1 MPFFQP
7 THTERHTCSAFT
19 VALAG
24 AKRPAATFPPPAGA
38 PEAASRRKPRQRQKK
53 GWRIIQ
59 SSIIIH
65 PWSGFH
71 VWFLVGCSRMCGC
84 RIPTSHRGNS
94 NRSCWQDK
102 MLSWWNSIIL
112 YIIILILLS
121 SSITNAIA
129 FIQNDLHL
137 EVHSTQLKWE
147 YQSLCLMRKGWTD
160 YPLKRL
166 ESSPTDFMNLNSAK
180 PFGCRINV
188 STSSIPLAYPST
200 VFHSQSLPQAVV
212 E

>member
-7 THTERHTCSAFT
+7 TPTERHTCSAFT

-38 PEAASRRKPRQRQKK
+38 PEAASRRKPRGRQKK

-71 VWFLVGCSRMCGC
+71 VWFSSLLGCVILVGCSRMCGC

-94 NRSCWQDK
+94 NRSFWKDK
-102 MLSWWNSIIL
+102 MVSWWNSIIL
-112 YIIILILLS
+112 YINILIVLS

-147 YQSLCLMRKGWTD
+147 YQSLCFIWYGWCAKVG
-160 YPLKRL
+160 L
-166 ESSPTDFMNLNSAK
+166 MNLHRQISW
-180 PFGCRINV
+180 I
-188 STSSIPLAYPST
+188 SI
-200 VFHSQSLPQAVV
+200 LPNLFVAGLT
-212 E
+212 